1 MEREIFGVF
10 IADELADVR
19 PERSRCGCTSGD
31 SNSWDWISGNSPV
44 RPDNVSYGGDRDRG
58 EGRGLESAVQLV
70 SAVSTPPKEDRVMLV
85 GRKENLSRIRE
96 RNKGKKSGRQIK
108 RGWQIE
114 KTVEV
119 EVIERLRRE
128 GTSLKSIVST
138 NCYWQSYIPSPLSHP
153 FSYPFIP
160 NTFCQHGLSVRASH
174 NTANFAVDGSVAVAD
189 VVVAKLGRGAAGT
202 AGTASFASAK
212 PPPTCPSSLE
222 IASIPVFRALPPESV
237 TNSCNHAARC
247 TSTMEI
253 CSPARENRSA

>member
-1 MEREIFGVF
+1 MEREIFGVV

-58 EGRGLESAVQLV
+58 EGRGLESAAQLV
-70 SAVSTPPKEDRVMLV
+70 LAVSTPPKGDRVMLV

-96 RNKGKKSGRQIK
+96 RNKRKKSGRRIK

-128 GTSLKSIVST
+128 GTSLKSIVSA
-138 NCYWQSYIPSPLSHP
+138 NCYWQSYIPLSAFPPIQLSLHAKYFLPARPLSK
-153 FSYPFIP
+153 SIP
-160 NTFCQHGLSVRASH
+160 QYRQLRCRWLSGRRRRRGVRTRPRRCRDCGHSILCEC
-174 NTANFAVDGSVAVAD
+174 
-189 VVVAKLGRGAAGT
+189 K
-202 AGTASFASAK
+202 ASANMFFQ
-212 PPPTCPSSLE
+212 PGNYFYSVVSG
-222 IASIPVFRALPPESV
+222 IAP
-237 TNSCNHAARC
+237 
-247 TSTMEI
+247 
-253 CSPARENRSA
+253 RECDQLVQPRSEVYIYNGDLFPCAQK